1 MTTRQGG
8 LEAAWAGW
16 SRALV
21 GTLFPAG
28 LGSTQHFAFGQ
39 TTLVADVANA
49 DPLVCN
55 AEVFRLGDAMPAD
68 SPNFSAAASVSEAY
82 ALFLRRVA
90 SPDLDDARTKM
101 TAADAA
107 SQTALNMPIRQA
119 AAAPGGA
126 APPPTTY
133 VPAYV
138 LDSGFRAKYSEW
150 QVSSIARRTR
160 DGGVIAFRST
170 IAAAPPP
177 TSAVSMAAPA
187 ARSMSLASAPPVS
200 QPVPPPFFRL
210 LSHDAAG
217 VPHVPHVPMFT
228 AAVPP
233 TALGFA
239 TANLAGPATAPPA
252 PATGS
257 GDFALEVA
265 FTGLG
270 TFALNPAGWFS
281 KTAIALF
288 KGQLSAQDQSAFFS
302 EGGVLARCIYQVVLG
317 FEPTV
322 TLQFDDRLAFE
333 SARSLLAA
341 PQGPSIGIGPIT
353 FEAGAAVS
361 TDDDETQTITIGPTA
376 STLPILLGVV
386 STDV

>member
-1 MTTRQGG
+1 MTTGQGG

-28 LGSTQHFAFGQ
+28 LGNTQHFAFGQ

-107 SQTALNMPIRQA
+107 SPTALNMPIRQA
-119 AAAPGGA
+119 ASAPGAAP
-126 APPPTTY
+126 PPPTTY

-150 QVSSIARRTR
+150 QGSSIARRTR
-160 DGGVIAFRST
+160 DGGVITFRST

-177 TSAVSMAAPA
+177 TSAASIATTA
-187 ARSMSLASAPPVS
+187 ARSMVSASAPAVS
-200 QPVPPPFFRL
+200 PPAPPPFFRL
-210 LSHDAAG
+210 LPDDTAG
-217 VPHVPHVPMFT
+217 PPHVPMFT

-233 TALGFA
+233 MALAFA
-239 TANLAGPATAPPA
+239 TTNLAGPTAVPPA

-257 GDFALEVA
+257 GNFALEVA

-288 KGQLSAQDQSAFFS
+288 KDQLSAQDQSAFFA

-341 PQGPSIGIGPIT
+341 PQGPSIAIGPIT
-353 FEAGAAVS
+353 FDAGAAAS